1 MRFVDTDET
10 TVTSPEDINSPRAV
24 PKKWTNNV
32 LLQKFEFSLGA
43 TYDVSGDIPKF
54 KNYTDPLTNESLSHF
69 VVDFAYG
76 IITGKMKA
84 IFVRGIIIIW

>member
-43 TYDVSGDIPKF
+43 TYDVSGDIPMF
-54 KNYTDPLTNESLSHF
+54 KNYTDPHTNESLSHF
-69 VVDFAYG
+69 VIDFAYG